1 MIIPSSEEV
10 QMKTSDIERA
20 AVQTLIEQMEGIIL
34 LDLKGIQST
43 WKNHIDELYAK
54 LQELRSV
61 CGLNDC

>member
-1 MIIPSSEEV
+1 
-10 QMKTSDIERA
+10 MKTSDIERA